1 MEILRAEDLTF
12 TYPNQSRAALEEISF
27 SVDRGEFV
35 TLCGKSGSGKSTLL
49 RQFKPSVAPHGTC
62 SGSIYFENAELSSL
76 SARDEASK
84 LGFIGQS
91 PTDQIVTDRVWHEL
105 AFGLESLGE
114 PTEKIRAKVAE
125 TASYFGI
132 SDWFHRP
139 TDTLSGGEEQL
150 LCLAAVMVMQPEL
163 LLLDE
168 PTAKLDPIAAHSFLQ
183 SLSRVCRELGTT
195 VILSEHRLEE
205 AFPLS
210 DRVIVMENGRIFSD
224 DPPRLVAHRLY
235 QAKNAM
241 FRALPT
247 PARVYAASESA
258 VDSSS
263 PLTVREGRAWLE
275 DKPLD
280 PSAIPERPEP
290 SYGKSILQAKNLFFR
305 YEKSAPDVLSDFSL
319 TLYEGEIYALVGANG
334 AGKSTA
340 LAVLCGMKSPFTVR

>member
-1 MEILRAEDLTF
+1 MELFAFCLSFMKKRRDCGGNTTRRRSDL
-12 TYPNQSRAALEEISF
+12 YLSEAAPAPRLKRSPFRSIG
-27 SVDRGEFV
+27 GEFV

-62 SGSIYFENAELSSL
+62 SGSIYFENAEQSAL

-210 DRVIVMENGRIFSD
+210 DRVIVMENG
-224 DPPRLVAHRLY
+224 
-235 QAKNAM
+235 
-241 FRALPT
+241 T
-247 PARVYAASESA
+247 
-258 VDSSS
+258 
-263 PLTVREGRAWLE
+263 
-275 DKPLD
+275 
-280 PSAIPERPEP
+280 
-290 SYGKSILQAKNLFFR
+290 NLFR
-305 YEKSAPDVLSDFSL
+305 
-319 TLYEGEIYALVGANG
+319 
-334 AGKSTA
+334 
-340 LAVLCGMKSPFTVR
+340 

>member
-168 PTAKLDPIAAHSFLQ
+168 PAAGMNNEETLELIEFIRDIHSNNETNMAIILIEHHLEVVMNLCSDITVLNLGSVLKNGTPSEIQSDPA
-183 SLSRVCRELGTT
+183 
-195 VILSEHRLEE
+195 VIK
-205 AFPLS
+205 AY
-210 DRVIVMENGRIFSD
+210 IG
-224 DPPRLVAHRLY
+224 
-235 QAKNAM
+235 
-241 FRALPT
+241 
-247 PARVYAASESA
+247 
-258 VDSSS
+258 
-263 PLTVREGRAWLE
+263 
-275 DKPLD
+275 
-280 PSAIPERPEP
+280 ERRKID
-290 SYGKSILQAKNLFFR
+290 G
-305 YEKSAPDVLSDFSL
+305 
-319 TLYEGEIYALVGANG
+319 
-334 AGKSTA
+334 
-340 LAVLCGMKSPFTVR
+340 